1 MELFTIKGL
10 DKLLIEEG
18 LISGLESQNDL
29 LFYDKCNWLISSI
42 ARKNYAI
49 ESDFGDYA
57 NIHSETIRKMLGRGY
72 RTKILE
78 PLEELDIIVINDKYS
93 SDKFSKSYSFKKKA
107 IDKGIAKTK
116 ILSGRFTSRYD
127 KYLNDKFEEIYS
139 DPLYRKILDNLSR
152 LKVKGTQGDFLS
164 YVVDPENVNNFKI
177 DRYIAYFNSLFNLND
192 SSSAK
197 EVFKSNVSFEPRL
210 TQYGRVYHL
219 GASIPRLIRRILI
232 TNDNKPLWEVDMSS
246 AQFSLLIMWWAN
258 LHNYVGEESKQ
269 FQEEYYRN
277 LELVANGGIYKYI
290 SSNSEPFRK
299 LRYDDM
305 KQKILSVLNAEY
317 NPGIYNRELKRLFP
331 SFMEWINDIKK
342 DRGYKEVSHL
352 GQNLESAV
360 FVEVYKDLPSDM
372 FSLIIHDCIL
382 TTEENIQLVEERLTY
397 RVLSLFTMTFNSKD
411 EIKGLFKVGRVSL
424 NEEDYEAFHAEKYV
438 KEIMEDFN
446 LKTLTDYHN
455 WIENP
460 YSLM

>member
-1 MELFTIKGL
+1 MELLTIKGL

-42 ARKNYAI
+42 ARKNYSI
-49 ESDFGDYA
+49 ESDFGGYA

-78 PLEELDIIVINDKYS
+78 PLQELDIIVINDKYS
-93 SDKFSKSYSFKKKA
+93 TDNFSKSYALKKKA
-107 IDKGIAKTK
+107 IDMGVSKIK
-116 ILSGRFTSRYD
+116 ILSGRFFNQYD
-127 KYLNDKFEEIYS
+127 KYLNDKFEEEYS

-152 LKVKGTQGDFLS
+152 LKVKGSKNDFLLD
-164 YVVDPENVNNFKI
+164 VVDPDSINDFKI
-177 DRYIAYFNSLFNLND
+177 YRHITYFDDLYSLNV

-197 EVFKSNVSFEPRL
+197 EVFKASISFRP
-210 TQYGRVYHL
+210 TIKYGRVYHL

-277 LELVANGGIYKYI
+277 LELVSNGGVYKYI
-290 SSNSEPFRK
+290 SSNSDPFRQ

-331 SFMEWINDIKK
+331 SFMEWVNDIKK
-342 DRGYKEVSHL
+342 ERGYKEVSHL

-360 FVEVYKDLPSDM
+360 FVEVYKDLPTDI

-382 TTEENIQLVEERLTY
+382 TTEEHTQLVKERLTN
-397 RVLSLFTMTFNSKD
+397 RVLSLFNMTFTSKND
-411 EIKGLFKVGRVSL
+411 IKGLFKVDRVSL
-424 NEEDYEAFHAEKYV
+424 QENQYHSFLAEQSIRDTMDSFDLQTPEEYIKWFDE
-438 KEIMEDFN
+438 MFN
-446 LKTLTDYHN
+446 H
-455 WIENP
+455 
-460 YSLM
+460 

>member
-1 MELFTIKGL
+1 MELFTIRGL

-18 LISGLESQNDL
+18 EISGLESQNDL

-78 PLEELDIIVINDKYS
+78 PLQELDIIVINDTYS
-93 SDKFSKSYSFKKKA
+93 SDNFSKSYSFTKNA
-107 IDKGIAKTK
+107 IEKGVVKIK
-116 ILSGRFTSRYD
+116 ILSGRFINRYD
-127 KYLNDKFEEIYS
+127 NYLNDKFEKIYS
-139 DPLYRKILDNLSR
+139 DPLYRKILDNLSQ
-152 LKVKGTQGDFLS
+152 LKVKGTKGDFLL
-164 YVVDPENVNNFKI
+164 YIVDPENVNNFKV
-177 DRYIAYFNSLFNLND
+177 DRYIAYFNSLFSLND

-232 TNDNKPLWEVDMSS
+232 TNDDKPLWEVDMSS

-258 LHNYVGEESKQ
+258 LHNYIGEESKQ
-269 FQEEYYRN
+269 LQKEYYRN
-277 LELVANGGIYKYI
+277 LELVGNGGVYKYI
-290 SSNSEPFRK
+290 SSNSEPFRQ

-317 NPGIYNRELKRLFP
+317 NPGLYNRELKRLFP
-331 SFMEWINDIKK
+331 SFMKWINDMKK
-342 DRGYKEVSHL
+342 EQGYKAVSHL
-352 GQNLESAV
+352 GQRLESAV
-360 FVEVYKDLPSDM
+360 FVEVYKGLPSDI

-382 TTEENIQLVEERLTY
+382 TTEEHTQLVKEILTNK
-397 RVLSLFTMTFNSKD
+397 VLSLFNMTFSSKD
-411 EIKGLFKVGRVSL
+411 EIKGLFKVDRVSL
-424 NEEDYEAFHAEKYV
+424 DENEYESYLMEQFIKETMESFGLKTPEEYV
-438 KEIMEDFN
+438 KWLDNMFGD
-446 LKTLTDYHN
+446 
-455 WIENP
+455 
-460 YSLM
+460 